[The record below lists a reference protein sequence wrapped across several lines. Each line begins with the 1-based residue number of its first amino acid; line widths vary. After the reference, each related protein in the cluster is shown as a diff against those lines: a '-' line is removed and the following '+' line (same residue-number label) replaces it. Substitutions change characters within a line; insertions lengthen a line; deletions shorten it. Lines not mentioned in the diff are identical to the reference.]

1 MDERRRPR
9 RSGGI
14 GVGYV
19 SLIMLFAVIT
29 LTVLAVLSYQA
40 ASANDTL
47 NDRSVSFGKEY
58 YAADGRAKEML
69 MKLDECAV
77 SAHESGFFEDA
88 FAEYCE
94 ELEGVSLKRLPGG
107 ISVHYSENL
116 NERTELVVNIMFYS
130 DPQAQS
136 RYDIEMWKTVPASS
150 DDESDDL
157 GVWDGSGF

>member
-1 MDERRRPR
+1 MDNKKRMPHG
-9 RSGGI
+9 GGI

-40 ASANDTL
+40 ASANETL
-47 NDRSVSFGKEY
+47 NDRSVTFGKEY
-58 YAADGRAKEML
+58 YAADGRAKEIL

-77 SAHESGFFEDA
+77 SAHESGFFEDG
-88 FAEYCE
+88 FIEYCE
-94 ELEGVSLKRLPGG
+94 ELKGVSAKRSPSG
-107 ISVHYSENL
+107 ISVHYSEPL
-116 NERTELVVNIMFYS
+116 NERMELVVNIIFYS
-130 DPQAQS
+130 DPPSQS
-136 RYDIEMWKTVPASS
+136 RYDIEMWKTVPVSD